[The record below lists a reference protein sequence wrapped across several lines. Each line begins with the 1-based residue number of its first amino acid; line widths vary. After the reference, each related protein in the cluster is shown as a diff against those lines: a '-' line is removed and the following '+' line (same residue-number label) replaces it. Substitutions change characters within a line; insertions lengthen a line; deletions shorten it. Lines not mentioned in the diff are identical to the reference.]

1 MAQTLI
7 YVTAGSRNEAL
18 AIARDLVNSRL
29 AACANIL
36 AGTTSVYHWE
46 GEVCEEDE
54 VSLILKTRDDLVERL
69 IEKVKDLH
77 SYDCPCVVALPIS
90 SGNAA
95 FLDWIDSETVK

>member
-7 YVTAGSRNEAL
+7 YVTAGSRDEAL
-18 AIARDLVNSRL
+18 AIARELVNSRL

-46 GEVCEEDE
+46 GEVCEEEE

-69 IEKVKDLH
+69 VEKVKDLH
-77 SYDCPCVVALPIS
+77 SYDCPCVVSLPIS
-90 SGNAA
+90 GGNAA
-95 FLDWIDSETVK
+95 FLEWIDAETVK